1 MKYDGGIVMLA
12 TIGLIVAIVLL
23 VIMIIKGID
32 MISATVITAVIILLS
47 SGLGLSDGLLTTFSG
62 GAGGFVTSWFLIL
75 GMGGIFGQL
84 VLETGLATKIAKW
97 LTEKLGAKM
106 VGMVILICTFFI
118 TLLGINGYIMVF
130 VLYPIADN
138 LLRENKMDRRVLP
151 FMLLGGGACANGFL
165 YTLDICNVLPSN
177 YLGTSL
183 GSAPFLSF
191 VFTLIL
197 AICYFA
203 YFNYAQA
210 QSHKKHSDA
219 ELLAMYTNTNTVVKD
234 EELPGIVISVLPF
247 LVVFGIVVATSGWG
261 TSTSILFSL
270 TVGILLIIATQFKH
284 IENIKSSAKTGAGSG
299 LNSMLTVAA
308 VMGLSKVLSLSP
320 AFQQL
325 QQAVLA
331 MDMPAYLKAYYG
343 TAVLTGLTGSA
354 ISGETIFLESFGQAF
369 VDMGVNVQALH
380 RIVTESALVL
390 NKLPNSSVAILT
402 MSICGCSLKDSYKHI
417 ILGTT
422 IPSAVA
428 GLVIALMATFGIVF

>member
-1 MKYDGGIVMLA
+1 MLS
-12 TIGLIVAIVLL
+12 TIGLIVAIALL
-23 VIMIIKGID
+23 VFMIIKGID

-47 SGLGLSDGLLTTFSG
+47 SQLSLSEGLLTTFSG
-62 GAGGFVTSWFLIL
+62 GIGGFVTSWFLIL

-151 FMLLGGGACANGFL
+151 FMLLGGGASANGFM

-183 GSAPFLSF
+183 GSAPFLSL
-191 VFTLIL
+191 VFTIIL
-197 AICYFA
+197 AVCYFA

-210 QSHKKHSDA
+210 QSHKNHTNE
-219 ELLAMYTNTNTVVKD
+219 ELLAMYSSTNSILSD
-234 EELPGIVISVLPF
+234 DELPGIGISVLPF
-247 LVVFGIVVATSGWG
+247 IVVFAIVVATSSWG

-270 TVGILLIIATQFKH
+270 AIGILLIVVTQFKH
-284 IENIKSSAKTGAGSG
+284 IKSIKTSAKTGASSG

-308 VMGLSKVLSLSP
+308 VMGLSKVLGMSP

-331 MDMPAYLKAYYG
+331 LNMPAYIKAYFG

-380 RIVTESALVL
+380 RIVTESALIL

-422 IPSAVA
+422 IPAAVA
-428 GLVIALMATFGIVF
+428 GLVIAIMATCGITF